1 MVEFALV
8 VVPFLLALLGALTAG
23 LNAFERE
30 VAEAA
35 ASTGVQLAATTVMPS
50 DPTRDELSAGV
61 GPTLRL
67 LRPAM
72 LGTTV
77 NTLPV
82 GEQCPV
88 VSSIPDG
95 TVDVC
100 IWLDPAVRDS
110 QGRPALVAETVRG
123 HPATLIPGVGLLLP
137 NTLDLTLESYGVT
150 YQP

>member
-1 MVEFALV
+1 MVEFAFV

-35 ASTGVQLAATTVMPS
+35 ASTGVQLAATTAMPS
-50 DPTRDELSAGV
+50 DPTRNDLSAGI
-61 GPTLRL
+61 GPTLQL
-67 LRPAM
+67 LGPAM

-77 NTLPV
+77 NALPA
-82 GEQCPV
+82 GEACPAL
-88 VSSIPDG
+88 SSIPAG

-100 IWLDPAVRDS
+100 VWLDPAVRNS
-110 QGRPALVAETVRG
+110 QGRPGLVAETIRG
-123 HPATLIPGVGLLLP
+123 HPATLIPGVGRVLP

>member
-1 MVEFALV
+1 MVEFAFV
-8 VVPFLLALLGALTAG
+8 VIPFLFALLGALTAG

-35 ASTGVQLAATTVMPS
+35 ASTGVQLAATTAMPS
-50 DPTRDELSAGV
+50 DPTRDDLTAGIA
-61 GPTLRL
+61 PTLQL

-77 NTLPV
+77 DALPA
-82 GEQCPV
+82 GAECPAL
-88 VSSIPDG
+88 SAIPAG

-100 IWLDPAVRDS
+100 LWLDPAVLDAE
-110 QGRPALVAETVRG
+110 GRPALVAETIRG
-123 HPATLIPGVGLLLP
+123 HPATLIPGVGQVLP

>member
-1 MVEFALV
+1 MVEFAFV
-8 VVPFLLALLGALTAG
+8 VVPFLLALMGALTAG

-35 ASTGVQLAATTVMPS
+35 AASGVQLAATTVFPS
-50 DPTRDELSAGV
+50 DPTRNDLDAGV
-61 GPTLRL
+61 EPTLQL

-77 NTLPV
+77 QALPA
-82 GEQCPV
+82 GSRCPAL
-88 VSSIPDG
+88 SAIPTG

-100 IWLDPAVRDS
+100 VWRDPAVRDQS
-110 QGRPALVAETVRG
+110 GRPALVAETVRG
-123 HPATLIPGVGLLLP
+123 HPATLVPGIGRLLP
-137 NTLDLTLESYGVT
+137 DALDLTLESYGVT

>member
-1 MVEFALV
+1 MVEFAFV
-8 VVPFLLALLGALTAG
+8 VVPFLLVLLGALTAG

-35 ASTGVQLAATTVMPS
+35 ASTGVQLSATTVMAS
-50 DPTRDELSAGV
+50 DPTRNDLSAGIR
-61 GPTLRL
+61 PTLRL
-67 LRPAM
+67 LDPAM

-77 NTLPV
+77 NALPA
-82 GEQCPV
+82 GEACPAL
-88 VSSIPDG
+88 SSIPDG

-100 IWLDPAVRDS
+100 VWLDPAVLNA

-123 HPATLIPGVGLLLP
+123 HPATLIPGVGQLLP
-137 NTLDLTLESYGVT
+137 NSLDLTLESYGVT

>member
-1 MVEFALV
+1 MVEFAFV
-8 VVPFLLALLGALTAG
+8 VVPFLLVLLGALTAG

-35 ASTGVQLAATTVMPS
+35 ASTGVQLSATTVMAS
-50 DPTRDELSAGV
+50 DPTRNDLSAGIQ
-61 GPTLRL
+61 PTLRL
-67 LRPAM
+67 LDPAM

-77 NTLPV
+77 NALPA
-82 GEQCPV
+82 GEACPAL
-88 VSSIPDG
+88 SSIPDG

-100 IWLDPAVRDS
+100 VRLDPAVLNA

-123 HPATLIPGVGLLLP
+123 HPASLIPGVGQLLP
-137 NTLDLTLESYGVT
+137 NSLDLTLESYGVT

>member
-8 VVPFLLALLGALTAG
+8 VIPFLFALLGALTAG

-35 ASTGVQLAATTVMPS
+35 AATGVQLASTTVVAS
-50 DPTRDELSAGV
+50 DPTRDDLSAGIQ
-61 GPTLRL
+61 PTLRL
-67 LRPAM
+67 LGPAL
-72 LGTTV
+72 LGTQV
-77 NTLPV
+77 DALPA
-82 GEQCPV
+82 GESCPAL
-88 VSSIPDG
+88 SAIPTG

-100 IWLDPAVRDS
+100 VWLDPTVRDAE
-110 QGRPALVAETVRG
+110 GRPALVAETVRG